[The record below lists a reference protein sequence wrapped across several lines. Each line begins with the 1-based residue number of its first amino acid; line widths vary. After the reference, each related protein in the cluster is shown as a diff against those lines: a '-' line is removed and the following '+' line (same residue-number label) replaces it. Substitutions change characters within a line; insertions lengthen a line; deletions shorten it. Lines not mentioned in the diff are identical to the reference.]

1 MIARIYHFFAS
12 LSCLSILAWSEAFFN
27 PNIREE
33 ASQVKCLLKYQW
45 VKLPRNQMPT
55 GKGIMGAWARLASRA
70 AFRNGQARYCRY
82 VNQVTIGSWAGGIVG
97 LKRILGI
104 KNRNKTLEMMDKL
117 VQLGYIDYELNPKTK
132 KLTYQIKDWVV
143 QCSGEP
149 CMGAEAVYATPGYG
163 FLCLPRNITQR
174 LVEAHDY
181 FDEADAWLDL
191 WCHTVWQD
199 PGNAFSHIAP
209 AVQYGKYGAVLTLE
223 TLGRRWGWEKTR
235 VWRFFKKHADAFPLY
250 KLPGSFGCLIFNTGY
265 PAGTS
270 FSLPESNQIKRILE
284 EIRIWG
290 EKTHSKSGSDHER
303 LNRWITWYSR
313 KVIPSMLEQPQPA
326 VPAEQRRVAVS
337 DCYITRAYFSPC
349 RYYKSFIED
358 CQGKEGYSPVES
370 GHLPRADQKTGP
382 PFDFGGIDYGRF
394 EGDPLW

>member
-1 MIARIYHFFAS
+1 M
-12 LSCLSILAWSEAFFN
+12 
-27 PNIREE
+27 
-33 ASQVKCLLKYQW
+33 KCLLKYQW

-97 LKRILGI
+97 LKSILGI
-104 KNRNKTLEMMDKL
+104 KNRNKALEMMDEL

-191 WCHTVWQD
+191 WCHT
-199 PGNAFSHIAP
+199 
-209 AVQYGKYGAVLTLE
+209 
-223 TLGRRWGWEKTR
+223 R
-235 VWRFFKKHADAFPLY
+235 PLA
-250 KLPGSFGCLIFNTGY
+250 KLS
-265 PAGTS
+265 
-270 FSLPESNQIKRILE
+270 
-284 EIRIWG
+284 
-290 EKTHSKSGSDHER
+290 
-303 LNRWITWYSR
+303 
-313 KVIPSMLEQPQPA
+313 
-326 VPAEQRRVAVS
+326 
-337 DCYITRAYFSPC
+337 
-349 RYYKSFIED
+349 
-358 CQGKEGYSPVES
+358 
-370 GHLPRADQKTGP
+370 
-382 PFDFGGIDYGRF
+382 
-394 EGDPLW
+394 

>member
-1 MIARIYHFFAS
+1 M
-12 LSCLSILAWSEAFFN
+12 
-27 PNIREE
+27 
-33 ASQVKCLLKYQW
+33 KCLLKYQW
-45 VKLPRNQMPT
+45 VKLPRNQMPA
-55 GKGIMGAWARLASRA
+55 GKGIMGAWVRLASRA

-97 LKRILGI
+97 LKSILGI
-104 KNRNKTLEMMDKL
+104 KNRNKALEMMDKL

-149 CMGAEAVYATPGYG
+149 CMGTEAVYATPGYG

-174 LVEAHDY
+174 LVEAHDH

-223 TLGRRWGWEKTR
+223 TLGRRWGWEKTK

-270 FSLPESNQIKRILE
+270 FSLPESDQIKRILE

-313 KVIPSMLEQPQPA
+313 KVIPSMLEQPRPA

-349 RYYKSFIED
+349 RYCKSFIED